1 MSEHHDHDDSPP
13 LDPSTLRR
21 AQGRPEHGRGAMN
34 SGSSRALPRGG
45 LVRDALSNVEGPQAA
60 QTPGARREYWR
71 SLEELADTEEFQHW
85 LHREFPEQASEFTDP
100 VGRRQFLRLMGA
112 SLALA
117 GVTACTRQP
126 AEAIV
131 PFARKAEN
139 LVPGK
144 PLLFATAVTLGG
156 IATGVLVESHE
167 GRPTKIEGNPEHPA
181 SLGATDLFAQASI
194 LSLYDPDRSQT
205 LSSRGDI
212 RTWSAFLGSL
222 RSALESV
229 RATQGAG
236 LRLLTE
242 SCTSP
247 TLGRQ
252 LQLVLAE
259 FPAAKWHQYEPAN
272 RDEVRTGSRLAFGA
286 AVDTRYVVDKAR
298 VIVSLDADLLGR
310 MPASVRY
317 TRDFSTARRVRT
329 GHVEMN
335 RLYVVESTPTNTG
348 AKADHRL
355 ALKPSAIA
363 AIARTLAALIG
374 VPGVAAAPLSVES
387 QRFAEAAARDLEAN
401 RNASLVVA
409 GDEQPAAVH
418 ALAHAIN
425 EALGNVGQTVLYSDS
440 IEVAPIDQGASLR
453 ELVADLQK
461 GAVSA
466 LLIVGGNPVYNAPA
480 DLRFGEALQRV
491 GFSAH
496 VSLYED
502 ETSAACLWHVPEAHP
517 LEAWSD
523 ARAWDGTV
531 TIMQPLISPLY
542 DGKSAHDVLAGLSA
556 SPGRGGYDQVRDTW
570 KAFAKQAGIL
580 DFEAFWRQSVHDGQ
594 VAGTALPP
602 RTVALRDVGAAIGP
616 QRSPAAG
623 LELTFRTDPTVHDG
637 RFANSGWL
645 QELPKPFSKITWD
658 NTIQLS
664 PATAARLGV
673 ANEDVVDMTVGER
686 TVRGPVWVMPGQSD
700 DTVTLYLGYG
710 RTHAGRVGNRI
721 GYNAYQLRT
730 TNGAWTAGGAALA
743 RTGARYKIASTQLH
757 HDMAG
762 RALIRTASL
771 EEFRKNPDVVKAEE
785 PPPPKTL
792 TVYPEHEY
800 KGYAWGMAIDINA
813 CTGCNACVVACQ
825 SENNVPVV
833 GKEQVAKGREM
844 QWIRVDTYY
853 KGHPEAN
860 PEAYHQPVMCQHCEN
875 APCEVVCPVGA
886 TVHSDEG
893 LNEMVYNRCVG
904 TRYCSNNCPY
914 KVRRFNFLLYQDWET
929 PSLKMQ
935 RNPEV
940 TVRSRG
946 VMEKCTYCVQRIA
959 RAKIDSEKEDRNVRD
974 GEIVTACEQVCPAQA
989 IVFGN
994 INDPDSRVSKL
1005 RAESLSYSLL
1015 GDLNTRPRTTY
1026 LAALKNKNGE

>member
-1 MSEHHDHDDSPP
+1 MSQHHDHDHSPP
-13 LDPSTLRR
+13 LDTAR
-21 AQGRPEHGRGAMN
+21 A
-34 SGSSRALPRGG
+34 
-45 LVRDALSNVEGPQAA
+45 ALSNVEGRQAA
-60 QTPGARREYWR
+60 PTGGRPEYWR
-71 SLEELADTEEFQHW
+71 SLEELADTEEFQVW

-126 AEAIV
+126 AETIV
-131 PFARKAEN
+131 PFARTPEQ

-144 PLLFATAVTLGG
+144 SLMFATAITLGG

-181 SLGATDLFAQASI
+181 SLGATDLFTQAAI

-222 RSALESV
+222 RGALESV
-229 RATQGAG
+229 RGAGGAG
-236 LRLLTE
+236 LRILTE
-242 SCTSP
+242 TCTSP

-252 LQLVLAE
+252 LQAFLAE
-259 FPAAKWHQYEPAN
+259 FPAARWHQYEPAG
-272 RDEVRTGSRLAFGA
+272 RDEVRAGGRLAFGS
-286 AVDTRYVVDKAR
+286 AVETRYVVDKAR
-298 VIVSLDADLLGR
+298 VIVSLDADLLGS
-310 MPASVRY
+310 MPGSVRY
-317 TRDFSTARRVRT
+317 TRDFSRVRRVR
-329 GHVEMN
+329 GGQADMS
-335 RLYVVESTPTNTG
+335 RLYVVESAPTNTG

-355 ALKPSAIA
+355 ALTPSAIA
-363 AIARTLAALIG
+363 ACARTLAAIVG
-374 VPGVAAAPLSVES
+374 VPGVARVALSAES
-387 QRFAEAAARDLEAN
+387 EAFVDAVARDLAAN
-401 RNASLVVA
+401 KGASLVVA

-425 EALGNVGQTVLYSDS
+425 LALGNAGQTIVYSDS
-440 IEVAPIDQGASLR
+440 IEINPIDQQASLR
-453 ELVADLQK
+453 ELVADIEA
-461 GAVSA
+461 GTVSA

-496 VSLYED
+496 LSLYED
-502 ETSAACLWHVPEAHP
+502 ESSAACLWHIPEAHT

-523 ARAWDGTV
+523 ARAWDGTT

-542 DGKSAHDVLAGLSA
+542 GGKSAHDLLAGLSA
-556 SPGRGGYDQVRDTW
+556 SPGRSGYDQVRDTW
-570 KAFAKQAGIL
+570 KAYATQAGIA

-602 RTVALRDVGAAIGP
+602 KPVTLGDVGKAIGALA
-616 QRSPAAG
+616 SPGAG
-623 LELTFRTDPTVHDG
+623 LELVFRTDPTVYDG

-664 PATAARLGV
+664 PATAASLGI
-673 ANEDVVDMTVGER
+673 ANEDVVDVTSGTR
-686 TVRGPVWVMPGQSD
+686 TVRGPAWVMPGQAD
-700 DTVTLYLGYG
+700 GVVTVYLGYG

-721 GYNAYQLRT
+721 GYNAYQLRRSG
-730 TNGAWTAGGAALA
+730 GAWTAAGAALA
-743 RTGARYKIASTQLH
+743 RTGARFKIASTQLH

-762 RALIRTASL
+762 RALIRSASL
-771 EEFRKNPDVVKAEE
+771 EEYRKHPDFVKAEE
-785 PPPPKTL
+785 PEPPRTL
-792 TVYPEHEY
+792 TLYADHEY

-844 QWIRVDTYY
+844 HWLRVDTYY

-860 PEAYHQPVMCQHCEN
+860 PEAYHQLVMCQHCEN

-893 LNEMVYNRCVG
+893 LNDMVYNRCVG

-914 KVRRFNFLLYQDWET
+914 KVRRFNFLLYQDWDT
-929 PSLKMQ
+929 PTFKMQ
-935 RNPEV
+935 RNPDV
-940 TVRSRG
+940 SVRSRG
-946 VMEKCTYCVQRIA
+946 VMEKCTYCVQRIS
-959 RAKIDSEKEDRNVRD
+959 RAKIDSEKEDRKVRD

-994 INDPDSRVSKL
+994 INDPESRVSKL

-1015 GDLNTRPRTTY
+1015 GELNTRPRTVY
-1026 LAALKNKNGE
+1026 LAALKNTNGELRQEDAGSKK